1 MLLFSYRRFFIS
13 LGIFFAVLAILGI
26 PFFHWGFI
34 NDDYGFLLYSQ
45 LKSVRDIFSLFAP
58 HDIGHAFNPSNYHS
72 IPLTFGSALYR
83 PMQFVLFGLES
94 WLVGINSYS
103 LLLCVISLHALIS
116 VALFNMFAVFFGTS
130 LAFFGAMFFAL
141 HPTLEHWVGVF
152 TCQIYIVD
160 VLYLLGAAYF
170 LKCYLDSKKIAWYVL
185 SCGIMTLSI
194 FAKETLIIFPVW
206 VMAATM
212 FYCSLTQGGA
222 LMSHVGRSLRVS
234 LGYWAGA
241 LFYLVMRASLFPFSS
256 GGAGTSSLKQL
267 ADAFVARQKE
277 RLGDWIS
284 YVCDYLYIGLIPSG
298 NRLVKGGLVVVLI
311 SFLVWPF
318 IARKQYKEFAFLL
331 GSIVLFTWP
340 AWLLFYQP
348 RYLYI
353 GLPFLFGMVLCA
365 ISYYLTFFT
374 TSKKYIYIVLCA
386 LLAIN
391 AGAFACRQRMKE
403 RVLNTIL
410 CAFKELTTNQAIQGR
425 AIWFV
430 GLPAHWF
437 GSGNAQALWL
447 LGSNAERERM
457 PVFYNMGTFFFK
469 TEPFYDIKSHRMTVA
484 IEKSRLEL
492 RSHDPENLFFYKN
505 LSINNPQSP
514 LIFSEKNSRQE
525 ATVVSMPL
533 DMFAQQQDLVI
544 VTWDYEN
551 QKFLII

>member
-1 MLLFSYRRFFIS
+1 METKKIFFSG
-13 LGIFFAVLAILGI
+13 GIFCAVLAVLAL

-45 LKSVRDIFSLFAP
+45 LTSVRDIFTLFAP

-94 WLVGINSYS
+94 WLFGINPYA

-116 VALFNMFAVFFGTS
+116 VALFNIFAVFFGMP
-130 LAFFGAMFFAL
+130 LAFLGAMFFAL

-170 LKCYLDSKKIAWYVL
+170 LKRYLDSKKLAWYAL

-194 FAKETLIIFPVW
+194 FAKETLIVFPVW
-206 VMAATM
+206 AMAATM
-212 FYCSLTQGGA
+212 FYYSMRQGGA
-222 LMSHVGRSLRVS
+222 LMLYAGRALRLS
-234 LGYWAGA
+234 FGYWAGA
-241 LFYLVMRASLFPFSS
+241 LFYLVVRASLFPFSS
-256 GGAGTSSLKQL
+256 AGLETSSLKQI
-267 ADAFVARQKE
+267 ADAFVTRQKE

-284 YVCDYLYIGLIPSG
+284 YVCDYLYVGLVPSG
-298 NRLVKGGLVVVLI
+298 NRLLKGGLVVVLI
-311 SFLVWPF
+311 SLLVWPF
-318 IARKQYKEFAFLL
+318 IARKQYKEFMFLA

-353 GLPFLFGMVLCA
+353 GLPFFFG
-365 ISYYLTFFT
+365 
-374 TSKKYIYIVLCA
+374 IVLCA
-386 LLAIN
+386 LSYYLAFFTAGKKYSYIVLCFLLAAN
-391 AGAFACRQRMKE
+391 AGAFAFRQRTKE
-403 RVLNTIL
+403 CVLDTIL
-410 CAFKELTTNQAIQGR
+410 SAFKELTTNQVIQGK
-425 AIWFV
+425 AVWFV

-447 LGSNAERERM
+447 LGSNAERM
-457 PVFYNMGTFFFK
+457 PVFYNMGTFLFK
-469 TEPFYDIKSHRMTVA
+469 TEPFYDIKPHCMTVG
-484 IEKSRLEL
+484 IKNGRLEL

-505 LSINNPQSP
+505 LSINNAK
-514 LIFSEKNSRQE
+514 LEVFFSEKNSRQE

-533 DMFAQQQDLVI
+533 DMFSGQEDLVI
-544 VTWDYEN
+544 VSWDYEN
-551 QKFLII
+551 QKFLIV

>member
-1 MLLFSYRRFFIS
+1 MLLFKYGKVVIS
-13 LGIFFAVLAILGI
+13 LVIFFAVLAILGI
-26 PFFHWGFI
+26 PFFDWGFI

-45 LKSVRDIFSLFAP
+45 LKSVRDIFYLFAP

-94 WLVGINSYS
+94 WLLGINPYA

-116 VALFNMFAVFFGTS
+116 VALFNIFAVFFGMP

-141 HPTLEHWVGVF
+141 HPTLEHWIGVF
-152 TCQIYIVD
+152 TCQIYIID
-160 VLYLLGAAYF
+160 VLYLLGAAYL
-170 LKCYLDSKKIAWYVL
+170 LKCYLDSKKLGWYVL
-185 SCGIMTLSI
+185 SCSIMTLSI

-206 VMAATM
+206 AMAATM
-212 FYCSLTQGGA
+212 FYCSLTQGEA
-222 LMSHVGRSLRVS
+222 LMLYAGRALRVS

-241 LFYLVMRASLFPFSS
+241 LFYLMVRASLFPFSS
-256 GGAGTSSLKQL
+256 GSAGASSLKQVT
-267 ADAFVARQKE
+267 DAFIARQKE

-284 YVCDYLYIGLIPSG
+284 YVCDYLYVGLVPSG
-298 NRLVKGGLVVVLI
+298 NRLLKGGLVVVLI

-318 IARKQYKEFAFLL
+318 IARKQYKELAFLV
-331 GSIVLFTWP
+331 GSILLFTWP

-353 GLPFLFGMVLCA
+353 GLPFFFGIVLCA
-365 ISYYLTFFT
+365 ASYYLVFFT
-374 TSKKYIYIVLCA
+374 TSKRYCYIVLCF
-386 LLAIN
+386 LLAAN
-391 AGAFACRQRMKE
+391 AGAFAFRQRTKE
-403 RVLNTIL
+403 AVLNTIL
-410 CAFKELTTNQAIQGR
+410 CAFKELATNQVIYDKAV
-425 AIWFV
+425 WFV

-447 LGSNAERERM
+447 LGSNAERM

-469 TEPFYDIKSHRMTVA
+469 TEPFYDIKPHRMTAA
-484 IEKSRLEL
+484 IKDGCLEL

-514 LIFSEKNSRQE
+514 LVFSEKNSRQE